1 MKATGKQIE
10 LVVAPQIAEACH
22 QGRSRS
28 CEQSPGHRRYCRP
41 RRPHPHFPGLQHH
54 PPRLLPLPPLHFPQC
69 HPLLGRRQTV
79 LRF

>member
-1 MKATGKQIE
+1 M
-10 LVVAPQIAEACH
+10 VAPQIAEACH
-22 QGRSRS
+22 QGQSRS

-41 RRPHPHFPGLQHH
+41 RRPHPHFPGLCHH
-54 PPRLLPLPPLHFPQC
+54 SPPPPPLHFPQG